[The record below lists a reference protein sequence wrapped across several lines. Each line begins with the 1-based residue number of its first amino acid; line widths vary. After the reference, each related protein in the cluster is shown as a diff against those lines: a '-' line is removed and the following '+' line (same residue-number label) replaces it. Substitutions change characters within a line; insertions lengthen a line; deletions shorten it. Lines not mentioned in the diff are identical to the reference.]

1 MRQQTA
7 GDGTPASVTVEN
19 GSISNGAAGV
29 LFDNDGGSLSLT
41 GLQIEG
47 ITSRVIVASAN
58 GATSTLAQTTIRSS
72 TVDSVTSSASG
83 AVQRVDDTT
92 VSNMLDLE
100 DVFIGTGT
108 DTRVFLTRVTVENNI
123 LDERWRVLNIRD
135 GAEGRVVETTI
146 SRNTNLQFAFTASS
160 SRSVLVIDDSF
171 LTNNFGLG
179 VSGQFAGHL
188 AIAFPFIS
196 NVFTSSC
203 SEIQQVLLSLG
214 YKELLFRLNALFLMV
229 TTLLR

>member
-1 MRQQTA
+1 VRQQTA

-19 GSISNGAAGV
+19 GSISNGAVGV

-47 ITSRVIVASAN
+47 ITSQVIVSSAN

-135 GAEGRVVETTI
+135 GAQGRADETTI

-188 AIAFPFIS
+188 AIVFPFIS